1 MLPGGV
7 NGNIKRRMMMFK
19 LHSIRNFR
27 VEFFALLMILSLVG
41 CDNDTTI
48 REPAYPNQQQIGE
61 AMEELME
68 SGKGELPAALGPS
81 LAEILDRKAPE
92 GSEDMFLEP
101 REPGFQEF
109 ICGSR
114 GCVCAEHE
122 DIPDHLKDK
131 WSCTGMGVACLA
143 KGYVPVFPC
152 SVTGMGMMICRCA
165 PPAGNVK

>member
-1 MLPGGV
+1 
-7 NGNIKRRMMMFK
+7 MFK
-19 LHSIRNFR
+19 LHSIRIYQ
-27 VEFFALLMILSLVG
+27 VEFFTLLMILSLVG

-48 REPAYPNQQQIGE
+48 REPVYPNQQQIGE
-61 AMEELME
+61 AMEELIG

-92 GSEDMFLEP
+92 GSGNMFLEP
-101 REPGFQEF
+101 PEPGVMEF

-131 WSCTGMGVACLA
+131 WSCTGMGAECLA
-143 KGYVPVFPC
+143 KGYVPKFPC
-152 SVTGMGMMICRCA
+152 TITSRGMTICFCG